1 MARPKT
7 YDRTE
12 AVRQACNAFW
22 EHGYG
27 ALGIRTI
34 EGLTGLN
41 KFAIRTEFG
50 GKEGLYLAALDYYH
64 SAARQSVLLALR
76 SGGIDA
82 VELFFQGLVTED
94 SVNSSAWGCLMVNT
108 GIENAEIGSTALQN
122 ASQAYWQD
130 LHNHFV
136 LALRRSQ
143 ARGEITKSVNVDQ
156 ASHGLVTAVM
166 GIHTM
171 NRVSAAHDAG
181 RHLVDMI
188 VDLIRSWRADN
199 AGTTL

>member
-12 AVRQACNAFW
+12 AIQRACNAFW
-22 EHGYG
+22 QHGYG
-27 ALGIRTI
+27 TLGVRAL
-34 EGLTGLN
+34 EAQTGLN

-50 GKEGLYLAALDYYH
+50 GKEGLYLAALKYYH
-64 SAARQSVLLALR
+64 DAAGQSVLAPLR
-76 SGGIDA
+76 SGGVEA
-82 VELFFQGLVTED
+82 VERFFRGLVAEG
-94 SVNSSAWGCLMVNT
+94 SLNSSAWGCLMVNT
-108 GIENAEIGSTALQN
+108 GIENAEIGSTALEK
-122 ASQAYWQD
+122 AARAYWQD
-130 LHNHFV
+130 LHDHFR
-136 LALRRSQ
+136 LALRLSR
-143 ARGEITKSVNVDQ
+143 ARGNIKNTVNIDQ

-171 NRVSAAHDAG
+171 NRVSTAHDAG

-188 VDLIRSWRADN
+188 VELIRSWRAEN